1 MLWSAGRLARLND
14 RDPGSS
20 TLLVW
25 GRAPSPVQAERS
37 SAACLQSPQLWI
49 RARLQVE
56 PCASAIREYDFCN
69 LQLFVPQTTFQTGDI
84 GEIDHAA
91 RLLRAGRLVA
101 FPTETVYGL
110 GANALDAEAVA
121 RIYAVKRRPGTSPI
135 IVHVASIE
143 MAQSL
148 VADWP
153 EAADRLAQ
161 KFWPGPLTLVL
172 EKQLDKQPAI
182 PAIVTANLSTVGLR
196 MPAHPIALALIRAA
210 GVPLAA
216 PSANRFTQLS
226 PTTADHVRRSLGSDL
241 DYILDGGPCQVGIES
256 TVLSLAEPRPI
267 LLRPGGISRTEL
279 EAIVGPVA
287 SAQEVQAGA
296 HPAPGL
302 HPRHYSPRTTLYL
315 ATNGKLP
322 DQGQGIYLQ
331 HQHPPSRTNITIHQM
346 PQSAAD
352 YAAALYEVLHQA
364 DAGTYSW
371 IAVDF
376 PPSTPEWEAI
386 HDRLKRAA
394 TK

>member
-1 MLWSAGRLARLND
+1 M
-14 RDPGSS
+14 P
-20 TLLVW
+20 
-25 GRAPSPVQAERS
+25 
-37 SAACLQSPQLWI
+37 QSLPLI
-49 RARLQVE
+49 NRV
-56 PCASAIREYDFCN
+56 
-69 LQLFVPQTTFQTGDI
+69 
-84 GEIDHAA
+84 EIDHAA

-121 RIYAVKRRPGTSPI
+121 RIYAVKRRPATSPL

-153 EAADRLAQ
+153 EIADRLARR
-161 KFWPGPLTLVL
+161 FWPGPLTLVL
-172 EKQLDKQPAI
+172 EKQLDKQPVV
-182 PAIVTANLSTVGLR
+182 PPIVTAGLPTVGLR

-226 PTTADHVRRSLGSDL
+226 PTTADHVRRGLGSDV
-241 DYILDGGPCQVGIES
+241 DFILDGGPCQVGIES
-256 TVLSLAEPRPI
+256 TVLSLAEPTPI

-279 EAIVGPVA
+279 EAVVGPIA
-287 SAQEVQAGA
+287 SSQEVQPGA
-296 HPAPGL
+296 HPAPGM

-315 ATNGKLP
+315 VTNGRLP

-331 HQHPPSRTNITIHQM
+331 HQHPPSRESIQTIQM
-346 PQSAAD
+346 PAAAAD

-364 DAGTYSW
+364 DAGSYNW
-371 IAVDF
+371 IAVDL